1 MRAYRPKEGLLGL
14 TTFAL
19 LTALTAC
26 GGGAEEASSATEQQ
40 SAEAPAPTLPV
51 GLSAEMRAAASKEHL
66 APNPRELQSAMTKAG
81 ISASLASLVPEREM
95 DMSNENKDHVAV
107 RTGVVLADLLLTVSE
122 AEKADIV
129 SRFKQIR
136 AGLTVLKAGDDLPRE
151 IDDLIE
157 RIEADALS
165 GTKLLFELDH
175 LRAAVIPEIGYE
187 ADWTLPMLQAGAW
200 LEGAHLISQ
209 ALGDEPNDAGIGL
222 LKQPEVVAYFL
233 EYVQKQGEGRAESA
247 VLETLEATLQ
257 KIKTICDQETM
268 SAEDIKAINESTGVV
283 LDLLLKRG

>member
-14 TTFAL
+14 ATFAL
-19 LTALTAC
+19 LTTLTAC
-26 GGGAEEASSATEQQ
+26 GGGAEESTPDNNEQAT
-40 SAEAPAPTLPV
+40 AAPVAPA

-81 ISASLASLVPEREM
+81 ISASLASLVPDREM
-95 DMSNENKDHVAV
+95 DMTNENKDHVAV

-136 AGLTVLKAGDDLPRE
+136 SGLTVLKAGEDLPRE

-165 GTKLLFELDH
+165 GSSLVMELDH

-209 ALGDEPNDAGIGL
+209 ALGDEPNEAGVGL
-222 LKQPEVVAYFL
+222 LKQPEVVSYFL
-233 EYVQKQGEGRAESA
+233 EYVTQEGEGRAESA
-247 VLETLEATLQ
+247 VLDTLKATLE
-257 KIKTICDQETM
+257 KIKTICDQEAM
-268 SAEDIKAINESTGVV
+268 SSEDISAIHESTGVV